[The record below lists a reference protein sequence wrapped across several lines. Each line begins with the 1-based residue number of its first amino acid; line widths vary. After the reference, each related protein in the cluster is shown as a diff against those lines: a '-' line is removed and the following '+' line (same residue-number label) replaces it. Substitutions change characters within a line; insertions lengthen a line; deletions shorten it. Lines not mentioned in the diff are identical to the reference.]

1 MPTQS
6 FPPAFTLRPAAAN
19 ASALED
25 PIIQTAQHGGGGPDR
40 IVGIR
45 VDETNLC
52 AQIEWASSVADA
64 EQIILSP
71 RQALH
76 MPHGAMPSTSIH

>member
-1 MPTQS
+1 MPNHS
-6 FPPAFTLRPAAAN
+6 FPQTFTLRLAAAT

-25 PIIQTAQHGGGGPDR
+25 LIVQTAQRGGDPDR

-45 VDETNLC
+45 VDVTNLC
-52 AQIEWASSVADA
+52 AQIEWASSVRDA
-64 EQIILSP
+64 EQIILSR

-76 MPHGAMPSTSIH
+76 TPHGTMLSTSIH